1 MSGGRSESAG
11 QNRHG
16 VGGESPP
23 RSKGQQ
29 PATSTSSAQVWPQA
43 MRQGAAM
50 LKEEAIQYFKRKCV
64 ILVGKMRQVEEAISP
79 VPKIP

>member
-1 MSGGRSESAG
+1 
-11 QNRHG
+11 
-16 VGGESPP
+16 
-23 RSKGQQ
+23 
-29 PATSTSSAQVWPQA
+29 